1 MGPLVATSSVLVA
14 FVGGVLALAAPCCVT
29 YLLPAY
35 LASVYRAQRA
45 VLAMTFVF
53 AAGIAVVLMPMVLG
67 VAALADLLGS
77 FHKEVFIVGGVFLV
91 FLGFWSLAGRNLALP
106 MRPTPNGNYSV
117 PSVFGLGVFSGAASS
132 CCAPVLAGVLTL
144 SAVSSSLPQ
153 ALMIGSAYILGM
165 VAPLM
170 VLAYFW
176 DRLQLANHAIVR
188 GRHLSLRL
196 GPVHQ
201 ELHSTNLL
209 AGVMF
214 LAMGAFIIVLAFTGE
229 AGTASDAQVRFSA
242 ELTRIADRMV
252 SMVGGVPDFVF
263 GLVLFG
269 GTVLLFVRAFP
280 GVGRPIGRIAVA
292 VRPITSSAL
301 RAVRPGRPLS
311 VPPPPSARPGET
323 AAAPTALE
331 EVHHG

>member
-14 FVGGVLALAAPCCVT
+14 FIGGVLALAAPCCVT

-77 FHKEVFIVGGVFLV
+77 FHKEVFIVGGVFLL

-106 MRPTPNGNYSV
+106 MRPAPNGNYNV

-153 ALMIGSAYILGM
+153 ALMIGGAYILGM

-176 DRLQLANHAIVR
+176 ERLQLANHAIVR
-188 GRHLSLRL
+188 GRYLTLRV
-196 GPVHQ
+196 GPMEQ
-201 ELHSTNLL
+201 TLHSTNLL

-214 LAMGAFIIVLAFTGE
+214 LSMGTLIIVLAFTGE
-229 AGTASDAQVRFSA
+229 ATGASDAQVRFSA
-242 ELTRIADRMV
+242 ELTRIADGAV
-252 SMVGGVPDFVF
+252 SLVGGVPDLVF
-263 GLVLFG
+263 AALLLISTGYLFIK
-269 GTVLLFVRAFP
+269 AFP
-280 GVGRPIGRIAVA
+280 SVGTRIRRIAAGVA
-292 VRPITSSAL
+292 HVAFVVLRSERSRGSSATPPL
-301 RAVRPGRPLS
+301 PGGH
-311 VPPPPSARPGET
+311 GET
-323 AAAPTALE
+323 STSPTALE

>member
-14 FVGGVLALAAPCCVT
+14 FIGGMLALAAPCCVT

-77 FHKEVFIVGGVFLV
+77 FHKEVFIVGGVFLL

-106 MRPTPNGNYSV
+106 MRPAPNGNYSV

-144 SAVSSSLPQ
+144 SAVSASLPQ
-153 ALMIGSAYILGM
+153 ALMIGSAYIIGM

-188 GRHLSLRL
+188 GRRFTIRL
-196 GPVHQ
+196 GPVAHN
-201 ELHSTNLL
+201 LHSTNLL

-214 LAMGAFIIVLAFTGE
+214 LSMGTLIIVLAFTGQ
-229 AGTASDAQVRFSA
+229 AGAASDAQVRFSA

-252 SMVGGVPDFVF
+252 SLVGGVPDFVF
-263 GLVLFG
+263 ALVLFG
-269 GTVLLFVRAFP
+269 GTVLLFVKAFP
-280 GVGRPIGRIAVA
+280 AAGRPIGQIAVRIKSTTTIVLKA
-292 VRPITSSAL
+292 VRP
-301 RAVRPGRPLS
+301 RRPAP
-311 VPPPPSARPGET
+311 VPPPRSGSSGEN
-323 AAAPTALE
+323 APAPTAIE

>member
-77 FHKEVFIVGGVFLV
+77 FHKEVFIVGGVFLL

-106 MRPTPNGNYSV
+106 MRPTPNGNYNV

-153 ALMIGSAYILGM
+153 ALMIGGAYILGM

-176 DRLQLANHAIVR
+176 ERLQLANHPIVR
-188 GRHLSLRL
+188 GRHLTLRF
-196 GPVHQ
+196 GPIDQ
-201 ELHSTNLL
+201 TLHSTNLL

-214 LAMGAFIIVLAFTGE
+214 LAMGALIIVLAFTGE
-229 AGTASDAQVRFSA
+229 ATGASDAQVRFSA

-252 SMVGGVPDFVF
+252 SLVGGVPDFVF
-263 GLVLFG
+263 AALLLAGTGYLFIM
-269 GTVLLFVRAFP
+269 AFP
-280 GVGRPIGRIAVA
+280 GVARPIGRIAGG
-292 VRPITSSAL
+292 VRPITTSAL
-301 RAVRPGRPLS
+301 RAVRPRRPS
-311 VPPPPSARPGET
+311 SDPPPPSGSHGET

>member
-45 VLAMTFVF
+45 VLALTFVF
-53 AAGIAVVLMPMVLG
+53 AAGIAVVLLPMVLG
-67 VAALADLLGS
+67 VAVLADMLGE
-77 FHKEVFIVGGVFLV
+77 FHKEVFILGGVFLV

-106 MRPTPNGNYSV
+106 MRPAPTGNYSV
-117 PSVFGLGVFSGAASS
+117 ASVFGLGIFSGAASS

-165 VAPLM
+165 VAPLLA
-170 VLAYFW
+170 LAYFW
-176 DRLQLANHAIVR
+176 DRLELSNHPVVR
-188 GRHLSLRL
+188 GRRLPVAIAGLR
-196 GPVHQ
+196 GSIHT
-201 ELHSTNLL
+201 TNLL

-214 LAMGAFIIVLAFTGE
+214 VSMGVLIVVLAFTGE
-229 AGTASDAQVRFSA
+229 ATAASGAQVRFSA
-242 ELTRIADRMV
+242 WLTGAADRFV
-252 SMVGGVPDFVF
+252 SIVGGVPDVVF
-263 GLVLFG
+263 AA
-269 GTVLLFVRAFP
+269 LLASATIFLLATAFP
-280 GVGRPIGRIAVA
+280 G
-292 VRPITSSAL
+292 
-301 RAVRPGRPLS
+301 
-311 VPPPPSARPGET
+311 
-323 AAAPTALE
+323 AAAILCRPFAARLHGSILPRRHAGRDQSEHISGVLVLPDATGRAPTTSE

>member
-53 AAGIAVVLMPMVLG
+53 AAGIAVVLLPMVLG
-67 VAALADLLGS
+67 VAVLADLLGE
-77 FHKEVFIVGGVFLV
+77 FHKEVFILGGVFLV

-106 MRPTPNGNYSV
+106 MRPAPTGNYGV
-117 PSVFGLGVFSGAASS
+117 ASVFGLGVFSGAASS

-165 VAPLM
+165 VAPLLA
-170 VLAYFW
+170 LAYFW
-176 DRLQLANHAIVR
+176 DRLELANHPVVR
-188 GRHLSLRL
+188 GRRLTLGVCGLR
-196 GPVHQ
+196 GSIHT
-201 ELHSTNLL
+201 TNLL
-209 AGVMF
+209 AGGMF
-214 LAMGAFIIVLAFTGE
+214 ISMGVLIVVLAFTGE
-229 AGTASDAQVRFSA
+229 ATSATGAQVRFSA
-242 ELTRIADRMV
+242 WLTGVADRFV
-252 SMVGGVPDFVF
+252 SLAGGAPDAVF
-263 GLVLFG
+263 A
-269 GTVLLFVRAFP
+269 LLFFAVVLYLLARAFP
-280 GVGRPIGRIAVA
+280 APGRGA
-292 VRPITSSAL
+292 
-301 RAVRPGRPLS
+301 RAVIAATTTATVAGVRRVRRRFAP
-311 VPPPPSARPGET
+311 VPTPPSAHAEPSS
-323 AAAPTALE
+323 PSVLE

>member
-1 MGPLVATSSVLVA
+1 VGPLVATSSVLVA

-53 AAGIAVVLMPMVLG
+53 AAGIAVVLLPMVLG
-67 VAALADLLGS
+67 VAALADLLGA
-77 FHKEVFIVGGVFLV
+77 FHTEVFIVGGAFLV
-91 FLGFWSLAGRNLALP
+91 FLGFWSLAGRNLTLP
-106 MRPTPNGNYSV
+106 MRPAPTGNYNV

-153 ALMIGSAYILGM
+153 ALMIGGAYILGM
-165 VAPLM
+165 VAPLL

-188 GRHLSLRL
+188 GRRLTLRV
-196 GPVHQ
+196 GPVEHA
-201 ELHSTNLL
+201 LHSTNLL
-209 AGVMF
+209 AGLMF
-214 LAMGAFIIVLAFTGE
+214 LAMGALIIVLAFTGE
-229 AGTASDAQVRFSA
+229 ATAASDAQVQFSA
-242 ELTRIADRMV
+242 ALTRFADRMV
-252 SMVGGVPDFVF
+252 SAVGGVPDLVF
-263 GLVLFG
+263 AALLLA
-269 GTVLLFVRAFP
+269 GTGYLLSKAFP
-280 GVGRPIGRIAVA
+280 TAVRGVGSLAKAVA
-292 VRPITSSAL
+292 HTGTAARRAARL
-301 RAVRPGRPLS
+301 REIPH
-311 VPPPPSARPGET
+311 VPPPPEGRGET
-323 AAAPTALE
+323 PLAPTTLE